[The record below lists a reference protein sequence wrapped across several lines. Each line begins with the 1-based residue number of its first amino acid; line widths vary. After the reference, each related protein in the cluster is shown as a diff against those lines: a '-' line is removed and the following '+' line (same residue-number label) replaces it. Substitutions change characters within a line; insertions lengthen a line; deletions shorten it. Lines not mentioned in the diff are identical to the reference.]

1 MIDDA
6 IMDAMEF
13 LQSHCVGE
21 DFAKGVYAAQ
31 KMLGDLD
38 TWAWEDMTDAEKDA
52 FVLQYI

>member
-1 MIDDA
+1 MIDDE
-6 IMDAMEF
+6 IMDALEF